1 MPPHPHQR
9 QNDKACHRRGFDQL
23 QHRSKQHIC
32 RVPRLCGHSQHDAYG
47 HAQPKTQQNAPG
59 AETHP
64 LPELCLRQKL
74 QKSAH
79 RLHRRNKEHLLSH
92 RHGGALPHRQ
102 PEGRS
107 AQPLKKLFMLVHG
120 SFLLLTV

>member
-23 QHRSKQHIC
+23 QHRSKQHIR

-74 QKSAH
+74 QRVRTACTGETRNTSCPTAMAAH
-79 RLHRRNKEHLLSH
+79 CHTASQKAAAPSR
-92 RHGGALPHRQ
+92 
-102 PEGRS
+102 
-107 AQPLKKLFMLVHG
+107 
-120 SFLLLTV
+120 

>member
-1 MPPHPHQR
+1 
-9 QNDKACHRRGFDQL
+9 
-23 QHRSKQHIC
+23 
-32 RVPRLCGHSQHDAYG
+32 VPRLRRRSQKHADY
-47 HAQPKTQQNAPG
+47 HAQPEAQQDASG

-92 RHGGALPHRQ
+92 RHGSALPHRQ

-107 AQPLKKLFMLVHG
+107 AQPLKKLFVLVHG